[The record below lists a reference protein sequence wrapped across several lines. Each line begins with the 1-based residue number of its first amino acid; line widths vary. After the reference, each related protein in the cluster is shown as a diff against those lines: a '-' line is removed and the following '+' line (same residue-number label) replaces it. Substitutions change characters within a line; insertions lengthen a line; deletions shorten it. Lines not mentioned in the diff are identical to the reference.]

1 MTQNQQNQQK
11 LRSTLTIAVAVAM
24 LTGCGQ
30 GAAKQETRV
39 AAPAAPTA
47 TGDVR
52 ACAGVQAV
60 IGHLTAGT
68 ARWSPNLDPFDK
80 AISSQIRLQS
90 QNLARQVP
98 LAKSK
103 NVRAAVQ
110 SNARAFTVMAD
121 AMTGKDRDKVNRS
134 INGTKVAYR
143 TLKKVCELK

>member
-1 MTQNQQNQQK
+1 MPQNQQK
-11 LRSTLTIAVAVAM
+11 LKATLTIAVALAM
-24 LTGCGQ
+24 LTGCGH
-30 GAAKQETRV
+30 GAASPETRV
-39 AAPAAPTA
+39 AAPVAPTA

-80 AISSQIRLQS
+80 TISSTIRLQS
-90 QNLARQVP
+90 QNLAKQAP

-103 NVRAAVQ
+103 NIKVAVQ
-110 SNARAFTVMAD
+110 SNAQAFTVMAT

-134 INGTKVAYR
+134 IKATKVAYR
-143 TLKKVCELK
+143 ELKKVCELK